1 MPSASRA
8 WDLLNGVQ
16 LRTHAQPAVAALSSP
31 QYQHIDRNKRPAQDA
46 FGEEKSSDYLQREAF
61 GAVQPTDQPPRDQ
74 GLEENNVNGVQDI
87 STRLMA
93 HMLGLEVPG
102 VEPSTSYYPG
112 YEWWPRMNQGMINQ
126 GYSQP
131 MGHPQ
136 NPAYPGNTEFPPDM
150 QSMHP
155 GGNTGPNWEPQMHA
169 VVPPQDYGLNHGQ
182 QLAYNYDFGHYGV

>member
-1 MPSASRA
+1 M
-8 WDLLNGVQ
+8 
-16 LRTHAQPAVAALSSP
+16 RTHAQPAVAALSSP